1 MPGYGAWMPVEFLSD
16 AEAAAFGRFVGA
28 PARDDLDRFFF
39 LDDADLELIDDR
51 RGSHNRLGF
60 ALHLGTVRFLGTFLP
75 DPSDV
80 PGVVL
85 RDVAGQLQIEDFSC
99 IGRYLQRTQTRFDHA
114 EEIQIALGLREFP
127 AVAGEFEE
135 WVIARAW
142 MTGDGPRAIF
152 ADAVGWLR
160 QRGVLLPGVTTL
172 ARTVARA
179 RADGDMRLW
188 ETLGALPTGAQELVL
203 ESVLEVAGGS
213 RVSDLERLRKGPA
226 YPTGKNLK
234 LALRRVAELHES
246 GIDPEHVRALVPARR
261 LVELARYGLVA
272 KAARLRRH
280 PPARR
285 TATLLATVVHLQAS
299 SIDDCLELFDLL
311 MMTEL
316 VGKASR
322 ETAKQ
327 RARQHPRLARAS
339 VKLAA
344 AVKKLLEAS
353 SAGET
358 IRVEDLWREIEQV
371 VDRGELRA
379 AVETVSEL
387 VPHVDQDDEGD
398 ARAKLSEGIRMVS
411 VVLRELCETVE
422 LGANPEGESV
432 LREMRRMRWLLDRRK
447 LNASDI
453 NDGLVHGSWR
463 RLVYGQPPNG
473 DGTVDGN
480 AYVFCVLAS
489 FTGICSAGTSTRPA
503 RPAGGIPARCCSA
516 ARRGRGRRTRCSPP
530 WGGLSARMSTSPS
543 SPQRWTAPIGMSPG
557 GSEKTRS

>member
-1 MPGYGAWMPVEFLSD
+1 MPVEFLSD

-28 PARDDLDRFFF
+28 PSRDDLDRFFF

-60 ALHLGTVRFLGTFLP
+60 ALQLGTVRFLGTFLP

-114 EEIQIALGLREFP
+114 EEIQTALGLWEFP

-226 YPTGKNLK
+226 DPTGKNLK
-234 LALRRVAELHES
+234 LALRRVAELHEI

-261 LVELARYGLVA
+261 LVELARYGLAA
-272 KAARLRRH
+272 KAARLRPIH
-280 PPARR
+280 PRGARR
-285 TATLLATVVHLQAS
+285 R
-299 SIDDCLELFDLL
+299 C
-311 MMTEL
+311 
-316 VGKASR
+316 
-322 ETAKQ
+322 
-327 RARQHPRLARAS
+327 
-339 VKLAA
+339 
-344 AVKKLLEAS
+344 
-353 SAGET
+353 
-358 IRVEDLWREIEQV
+358 
-371 VDRGELRA
+371 
-379 AVETVSEL
+379 
-387 VPHVDQDDEGD
+387 
-398 ARAKLSEGIRMVS
+398 
-411 VVLRELCETVE
+411 
-422 LGANPEGESV
+422 
-432 LREMRRMRWLLDRRK
+432 
-447 LNASDI
+447 
-453 NDGLVHGSWR
+453 WR
-463 RLVYGQPPNG
+463 RSY
-473 DGTVDGN
+473 T
-480 AYVFCVLAS
+480 CR
-489 FTGICSAGTSTRPA
+489 RP
-503 RPAGGIPARCCSA
+503 R
-516 ARRGRGRRTRCSPP
+516 
-530 WGGLSARMSTSPS
+530 STSALS
-543 SPQRWTAPIGMSPG
+543 CLTC
-557 GSEKTRS
+557 